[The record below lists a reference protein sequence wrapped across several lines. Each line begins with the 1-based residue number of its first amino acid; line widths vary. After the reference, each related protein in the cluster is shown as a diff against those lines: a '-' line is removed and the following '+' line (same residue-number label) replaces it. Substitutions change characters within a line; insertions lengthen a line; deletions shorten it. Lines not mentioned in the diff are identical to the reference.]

1 MLIAFCRYDTLTII
15 HFFGE
20 DLVFKEYFDI
30 FLKYETTDIINY
42 INIVKENI
50 VKENNVKEINFKH
63 VYAAD

>member
-1 MLIAFCRYDTLTII
+1 MLIAFCRYETLTII
-15 HFFGE
+15 HFYGE

-42 INIVKENI
+42 INIVKEN
-50 VKENNVKEINFKH
+50 NVKEINFKH